1 MLPSNVKASS
11 RSSTVVPFRVPA
23 TTKLSGDCASH
34 LSFDLDVL
42 YKGVDMGEARRCP
55 QSSESALS
63 NDPHTPRL
71 ATESNFA
78 DTT

>member
-1 MLPSNVKASS
+1 
-11 RSSTVVPFRVPA
+11 
-23 TTKLSGDCASH
+23 
-34 LSFDLDVL
+34 
-42 YKGVDMGEARRCP
+42 MGEARRCP